1 MDYPPPILASLTH
14 LVLTELPDPHNV
26 DLLYLLNIL
35 SQSPNLIELRTEIAM
50 SSLSSSVFTRT
61 GERIFC
67 ANLRRLHLQLFT
79 YNPSQYPLLHF
90 EAPALRELIMYC
102 HVNQLPPISD
112 VLPITLIDLNALDVQ
127 AARVTHQK
135 LRCSGFTPTQ
145 FLKAKCSRTLI
156 KLALLLTSPMGSYV
170 PTV

>member
-1 MDYPPPILASLTH
+1 M
-14 LVLTELPDPHNV
+14 LTELPDPHNV

-79 YNPSQYPLLHF
+79 YNPSQYPLLHS
-90 EAPALRELIMYC
+90 PALRELIMC
-102 HVNQLPPISD
+102 SHVNQLPPISD
-112 VLPITLIDLNALDVQ
+112 VLPITLIEMHLMY
-127 AARVTHQK
+127 K
-135 LRCSGFTPTQ
+135 P
-145 FLKAKCSRTLI
+145 
-156 KLALLLTSPMGSYV
+156 PE
-170 PTV
+170 